1 MYNAILLFFI
11 YKKIMED
18 IINPHWS
25 DINERKFVFFYYDTF
40 LAMTGIWF
48 IEGEE
53 YGFDIQKKIEM
64 LDAIIANIINRLKD
78 DTYENKNYIINQLK
92 EKQKLLKELLSQFEE
107 IKHTY
112 LENDNYYRNKVFEFY
127 KAKYYET
134 PLLSFFQRNHY
145 ISIMNEIQVL
155 LYKKFKEL
163 CQDYVK
169 IRDDFFEIN
178 EYVIRINK
186 FFKMNMLLEL
196 KNFLTF
202 MKKKIL
208 NKLILIVR
216 FIFNVLILKN

>member
-1 MYNAILLFFI
+1 
-11 YKKIMED
+11 MED

-25 DINERKFVFFYYDTF
+25 DINERKFVFFYDDTF

-178 EYVIRINK
+178 EYVIRIKK
-186 FFKMNMLLEL
+186 FFNLHEK
-196 KNFLTF
+196 KNT
-202 MKKKIL
+202 K
-208 NKLILIVR
+208 
-216 FIFNVLILKN
+216 